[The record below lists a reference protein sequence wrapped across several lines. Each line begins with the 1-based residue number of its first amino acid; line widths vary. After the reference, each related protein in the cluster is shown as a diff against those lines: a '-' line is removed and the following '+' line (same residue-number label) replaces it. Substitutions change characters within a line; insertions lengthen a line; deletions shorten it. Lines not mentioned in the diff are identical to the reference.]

1 MKVLVVGAGGREH
14 AIVRAL
20 KRSPR
25 KPELLCAPGNAGIAD
40 DARVLGIPADDI
52 DGLLAAV
59 QREDVDFTVVGPEV
73 PLVAGLVDALA
84 KAGHAAFGPS
94 AGAAQL
100 EGSKAFAKDAMEA
113 ARVPTA
119 RWSRVRS
126 LEEGIDALRELTHEP
141 GSPSAGVVIKA
152 DGLAAGK
159 GVTVADTRAQAEAAL
174 GEIFIEGRFGDGE
187 VSAVVE
193 ERLIGEELSLL
204 ALCDGEHAVALA
216 PARDFKRIGE
226 GDQGLN
232 TGGMGSYSPV
242 AGFDDARV
250 REIVA
255 TVHQPVVDLMRERG
269 TPFHGVLYAGLM
281 LTRQGISVLEFN
293 VRFGDP
299 ETQAVLPRLQSDL
312 LELLLAAARPGGLD
326 GIELEWSRQWAVT
339 LVLASAGYPESS
351 SKGDLIAGLEQL
363 RKRFADPGANSVV
376 DGGRAVEVTHAG
388 TARTPAGVV
397 TAGGRVLNVT
407 ALGADPGS
415 ARDAAYAAAEMIS
428 FDGMQ
433 LRRDIA
439 AHAGEKTV
447 HAQTATVLAQ

>member
-20 KRSPR
+20 KRSPQ
-25 KPELLCAPGNAGIAD
+25 KPELLCAPGNAGIAA
-40 DARVLGIPADDI
+40 DARVLEIAADDI
-52 DGLLAAV
+52 DGLVAAV
-59 QREDVDFTVVGPEV
+59 EREGVDLTVVGPEV

-84 KAGHAAFGPS
+84 EAGHAAFGPS
-94 AGAAQL
+94 AGAARL
-100 EGSKAFAKDAMEA
+100 EGSKMFAKDAMEA
-113 ARVPTA
+113 SGVPTA

-126 LEEGIDALRELTHEP
+126 LQEGIEAVRELTHEP
-141 GSPSAGVVIKA
+141 GSPSPGVVIKA

-159 GVTVADTRAQAEAAL
+159 GVTVADTRAQAEDAL

-187 VSAVVE
+187 VSAVIE
-193 ERLIGEELSLL
+193 ERLTGEELSLL
-204 ALCDGEHAVALA
+204 ALCDGERAVALA

-226 GDQGLN
+226 GDRGPN

-242 AGFDDARV
+242 VGFDDERV
-250 REIVA
+250 KEIVA

-281 LTRQGISVLEFN
+281 LTPQGISVLEFN

-299 ETQAVLPRLQSDL
+299 ETQAVLPRLRSDL
-312 LELLLAAARPGGLD
+312 LELLLRASRPGGLE
-326 GIELEWSRQWAVT
+326 GVRLEWSPDWAVT
-339 LVLASAGYPESS
+339 VVLASAGYPASS
-351 SKGDLIAGLEQL
+351 SSGDSIAGLEQL
-363 RKRFADPGANSVV
+363 QARFG
-376 DGGRAVEVTHAG
+376 DGGPESAIDGGQLVEVTHAG

-407 ALGADPGS
+407 ALGADPDS

-439 AHAGEKTV
+439 AHAAGIAGEAPVVEVVK
-447 HAQTATVLAQ
+447 